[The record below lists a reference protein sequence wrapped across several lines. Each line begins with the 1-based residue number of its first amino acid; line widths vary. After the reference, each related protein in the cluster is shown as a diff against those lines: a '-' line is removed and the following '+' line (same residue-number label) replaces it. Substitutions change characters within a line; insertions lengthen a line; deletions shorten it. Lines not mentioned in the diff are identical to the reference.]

1 MSKARLFR
9 YLRKNSVFLYSCLVA
24 LMLNRP
30 LMLEVLDEGSKR
42 YSQKKKYN
50 ELRDELNVP
59 GVMPSFVKSQME
71 RAISQLPKWVS

>member
-9 YLRKNSVFLYSCLVA
+9 YLRKNSVFFYSCLVA

-50 ELRDELNVP
+50 ELKDELNVP
-59 GVMPSFVKSQME
+59 SVMPAFVKSQME